1 VQTIRIVISSGKVQS
16 VEIREARK
24 PKTLKEIAALLRSM
38 PKDMLADA
46 LGMKPRKRRVARE

>member
-1 VQTIRIVISSGKVQS
+1 LQTIRIVITSGKVQS

-24 PKTLKEIAALLRSM
+24 PKTLKEIAALLRTM

-46 LGMKPRKRRVARE
+46 LGMKQKERRVARE